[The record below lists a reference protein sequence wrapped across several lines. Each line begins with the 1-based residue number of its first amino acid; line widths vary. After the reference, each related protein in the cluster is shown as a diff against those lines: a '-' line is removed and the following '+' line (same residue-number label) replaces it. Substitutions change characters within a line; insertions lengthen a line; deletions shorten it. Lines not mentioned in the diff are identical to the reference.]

1 MSDNVIAEALPPND
15 LAQVESE
22 QTEERNEN
30 QTPAAP
36 DDTSA
41 VVETEDQGKTDG
53 SEPPRKKARKST
65 PKKAENTAATSQ
77 DKYPFARSRG
87 IRIFS
92 DREIESQ
99 DAEMTKEYWRFWND
113 TAEELCSDR
122 AYNDWGKR
130 DLKLYIDAAWIIHKT
145 YLQELRERELAEL
158 LRELQDKYGYAEL
171 PPKLKT
177 QDQAVTTAL
186 SKVGD
191 ISSFCTLWFVGF
203 VSLLL
208 QNFNGSCYLC
218 NRGQSLC
225 GLNFI
230 SLC

>member
-1 MSDNVIAEALPPND
+1 MVTEIGSLFARVLFTFCCRNRRRGRSQITEKMSASVEEEVQRPLEELEEQSERAVGVTLEDTTASAGKSAVDGEDKETDEPPKKKSKKSPAKKALIAEP
-15 LAQVESE
+15 
-22 QTEERNEN
+22 
-30 QTPAAP
+30 
-36 DDTSA
+36 TS
-41 VVETEDQGKTDG
+41 
-53 SEPPRKKARKST
+53 
-65 PKKAENTAATSQ
+65 TSN

-145 YLQELRERELAEL
+145 YLQELRERELAGML
-158 LRELQDKYGYAEL
+158 KELQEKHGYVEL

-177 QDQAVTTAL
+177 QDQAVTSAL
-186 SKVGD
+186 SKVRSKLL
-191 ISSFCTLWFVGF
+191 IVFCLYAF
-203 VSLLL
+203 
-208 QNFNGSCYLC
+208 
-218 NRGQSLC
+218 
-225 GLNFI
+225 
-230 SLC
+230 

>member
-1 MSDNVIAEALPPND
+1 MSRNVIQEALPPTD
-15 LAQVESE
+15 ESQVQSDQTGEGNEVGESA
-22 QTEERNEN
+22 TV
-30 QTPAAP
+30 ADGG
-36 DDTSA
+36 DD
-41 VVETEDQGKTDG
+41 VETEDQEKAVQ
-53 SEPPRKKARKST
+53 EPPKKKSRKSS
-65 PKKAENTAATSQ
+65 PKKAENAAATSQ

-158 LRELQDKYGYAEL
+158 LRELQEKYGYAEL

-186 SKVGD
+186 SKVGNG
-191 ISSFCTLWFVGF
+191 SHFCTLQFMKF
-203 VSLLL
+203 PFL
-208 QNFNGSCYLC
+208 FH
-218 NRGQSLC
+218 
-225 GLNFI
+225 
-230 SLC
+230 